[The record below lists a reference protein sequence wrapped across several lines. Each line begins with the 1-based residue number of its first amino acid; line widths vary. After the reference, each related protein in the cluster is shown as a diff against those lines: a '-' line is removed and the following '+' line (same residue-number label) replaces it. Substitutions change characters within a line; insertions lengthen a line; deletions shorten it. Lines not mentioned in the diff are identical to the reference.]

1 MFFAVTGALLD
12 ASITSWAQKYFYNS
26 ERPITAI
33 HYLYSDIPV
42 RPASW
47 RHDEP
52 SPCTADLARQQ
63 AASCRR
69 TGAPTLT
76 WRPRAR

>member
-1 MFFAVTGALLD
+1 MFFSVTGALLD

-42 RPASW
+42 RPAPAEAW
-47 RHDEP
+47 GAP
-52 SPCTADLARQQ
+52 SMHGGLGCQQ
-63 AASCRR
+63 AASCGR